1 MTVTNSDSGPDV
13 EILRDGHGIPH
24 VRASTPEAVLYGQG
38 RACGE
43 DRRWQIEFMRLRAE
57 GRTAEV
63 FGASCVEWD
72 TFARRA
78 QLDAAAER
86 IFDASSTRTRHLV
99 AAYAAG
105 VNSTLDDH
113 DTSAAAPELEA
124 LAHRPQPWRPWT
136 PISVFI
142 MHHVLFGRFTTKLFR
157 LHACRTLGLDA
168 LRFWDFE
175 TRETD
180 PTVPAMPDEAFLDE
194 ILAIT
199 RPASPEPPSSAVDL
213 GDPKSG
219 SNAWGVSAER
229 SSTGSPIVAGDPH
242 RFLELPG
249 IYQQFH
255 LASTGPRDA
264 FDMAGFAFAGV
275 PGVPHFCQGDDIAWG
290 ITNAMGDY
298 QDLFL
303 ERLTRDEAGT
313 LLVEVP
319 GGSRVPAGV
328 RTETV
333 RVRDAEPVAVQI
345 ITTPNGAV
353 VFGGAEDS
361 FAMSMRSPLLSEEVT
376 FDAPLDLLFARTV
389 ADVEAALVNWV
400 EPVNRAVIA
409 HADGTVATHVAG
421 RVPVRAPENYWLPV
435 PGWDERYQWRGYE
448 RGSLGDPDFD
458 ATLPGTPRSLRSPEL
473 AEGVPRPLRSPE
485 LAEGVS
491 KGVSKGGITV
501 TANQRMSD
509 VPALQPLTS
518 ECVEPFRADRIA
530 ARLDDLDSVS
540 PADCADIHSDVRLEQ
555 ATVVQE
561 LLSRLRADN
570 AEAEDVRQRLIAW
583 DRAMDADST
592 DAYLYAEFRTQL
604 VLGVANTDVL
614 APLRGPHGFPAVFQ
628 PWFVPE
634 PRLATALT
642 SVVANTAGIGIDIEA
657 VAVAALDAVVAR
669 VAAFGSTP
677 TWGSVHR
684 LAPIHGFDLVGASPQ
699 YPDLFAALRPT
710 PLPLAGDA
718 ESVFANA
725 AAVGTHLCI
734 TGAAARYVWDL
745 ADRGASRWIVPLGVS
760 GDPRSD
766 HFQDQ
771 AAQWAAGELVE
782 VVRDWDTLHAMAA
795 AASTPHAATSTE
807 REPCPR

>member
-1 MTVTNSDSGPDV
+1 MTTTRTHAPDDV
-13 EILRDGHGIPH
+13 QILRDDHGIPH
-24 VRASTPEAVLYGQG
+24 VLASTPRGALYGQG

-63 FGASCVEWD
+63 FGAGCVEWD

-78 QLDAAAER
+78 QLDVAAKR
-86 IFDASSTRTRHLV
+86 IFDASSTRTRELV
-99 AAYAAG
+99 TAYADG
-105 VNSTLDDH
+105 VNSTLGDLE
-113 DTSAAAPELEA
+113 TPAAAPELEA
-124 LAHRPQPWRPWT
+124 LAHRPLPWRPWT

-180 PTVPAMPDEAFLDE
+180 PTVPAMPDEAFLEE

-199 RPASPEPPSSAVDL
+199 RPASPEQPAPAVDL
-213 GDPKSG
+213 GDPMSG

-229 SSTGSPIVAGDPH
+229 SSTGAPIVAGDPH

-255 LASTGPRDA
+255 LASTGPHEA

-298 QDLFL
+298 QDLYL

-319 GGSRVPAGV
+319 GGGRVPAGV
-328 RTETV
+328 STETIL
-333 RVRDAEPVAVQI
+333 VRDAEPVAVQLV
-345 ITTPNGAV
+345 TTPNGAV
-353 VFGGAEDS
+353 VFGGPDES
-361 FAMSMRSPLLSEEVT
+361 FAMSIRSPLLTEEVT
-376 FDAPLDLLFARTV
+376 FDAPIDLLFARTV
-389 ADVEAALVNWV
+389 ADVEAALTKWV

-448 RGSLGDPDFD
+448 AGSLGEPDFD
-458 ATLPGTPRSLRSPEL
+458 PTLRSD
-473 AEGVPRPLRSPE
+473 
-485 LAEGVS
+485 
-491 KGVSKGGITV
+491 ITV

-518 ECVEPFRADRIA
+518 ECVEPFRADRIT
-530 ARLDDLDSVS
+530 ARLDGLGSVS
-540 PADCADIHSDVRLEQ
+540 PADCAEIHTDVRLEQ
-555 ATVVQE
+555 ASVVQE
-561 LLSRLRADN
+561 LLSRVRGAD
-570 AEAEDVRQRLIAW
+570 AEAEGIRERLVAW
-583 DRAMDADST
+583 DRSMTADST
-592 DAYLYAEFRTQL
+592 DASLYAEFRTQL
-604 VLGVANTDVL
+604 VLGVASTDVL

-669 VAAFGSTP
+669 IGTFGSTP

-699 YPDLFAALRPT
+699 HPDLFATLRPT

-718 ESVFANA
+718 ECVFANA

-771 AAQWAAGELVE
+771 APRWAAGELIE
-782 VVRDWDTLHAMAA
+782 VVRDWDVLRGTTA
-795 AASTPHAATSTE
+795 AASTPSTATSTE

>member
-1 MTVTNSDSGPDV
+1 MTTTRTLEPDDV
-13 EILRDGHGIPH
+13 EILRDRHGIPH
-24 VRASTPEAVLYGQG
+24 VLASTPRGALYGQG

-63 FGASCVEWD
+63 FGAGCVEWD

-78 QLDAAAER
+78 QLDVAAKR
-86 IFDASSTRTRHLV
+86 IFDASSTRTRELV
-99 AAYAAG
+99 TAYADG
-105 VNSTLDDH
+105 VNSTLGDLE
-113 DTSAAAPELEA
+113 TSSAAPELEA
-124 LAHRPQPWRPWT
+124 LAHRPLPWQPWT

-157 LHACRTLGLDA
+157 LHACRTLCLDA

-180 PTVPAMPDEAFLDE
+180 PTVPAMPDEAFLEE

-199 RPASPEPPSSAVDL
+199 RPASPEQPAPAVDL
-213 GDPKSG
+213 GDPMSG

-229 SSTGSPIVAGDPH
+229 SSTGAPIVAGDPH

-255 LASTGPRDA
+255 LASTGSHDA

-275 PGVPHFCQGDDIAWG
+275 PGLPHFCQGDDIAWG

-298 QDLFL
+298 QDLYL
-303 ERLTRDEAGT
+303 ERLTHDEAGT
-313 LLVEVP
+313 LLVETP
-319 GGSRVPAGV
+319 GGGRVPAGV
-328 RTETV
+328 STETIL
-333 RVRDAEPVAVQI
+333 VRDAEPVAVEI
-345 ITTPNGAV
+345 VTTPNGAV
-353 VFGGAEDS
+353 VFGGPDQS
-361 FAMSMRSPLLSEEVT
+361 FAMSIRSPLLTEEVT
-376 FDAPLDLLFARTV
+376 FDAPIDLLFARTI
-389 ADVEAALVNWV
+389 ADVEAALAEWV

-448 RGSLGDPDFD
+448 AGSLGDPDFD
-458 ATLPGTPRSLRSPEL
+458 ATLRSD
-473 AEGVPRPLRSPE
+473 
-485 LAEGVS
+485 
-491 KGVSKGGITV
+491 ITV

-518 ECVEPFRADRIA
+518 ECVEPFRADRIT
-530 ARLDDLDSVS
+530 ARLDGLGSVS
-540 PADCADIHSDVRLEQ
+540 PADCTDIHTDVRLEQ

-561 LLSRLRADN
+561 LLSRVRGAD
-570 AEAEDVRQRLIAW
+570 AEAEGIRERLVAW
-583 DRAMDADST
+583 DRSMTADST

-604 VLGVANTDVL
+604 VLGVASTDVL

-634 PRLATALT
+634 PRLGTALT

-669 VAAFGSTP
+669 IGTFGSTP

-699 YPDLFAALRPT
+699 HPDLFATLRPT

-718 ESVFANA
+718 ECVFANA

-745 ADRGASRWIVPLGVS
+745 ADRGASRWVVPLGVS

-771 AAQWAAGELVE
+771 APRWAAGELIE
-782 VVRDWDTLHAMAA
+782 VVRDWNVLRGRSA
-795 AASTPHAATSTE
+795 AASTPSTATSTE